1 MSLPIINARL
11 DLVSEFIHDQA
22 FREHITN
29 LLRRSYDCQRLV
41 QKFSMGRGDGDDM
54 MSLLR
59 TIEATNGIA
68 SLLEKQVSSPEPS
81 SSGEGQDSLPR
92 HSLQALSRRLAIEGP
107 NQLASQIAAAIDEE
121 GLIQSHRNEQ
131 SDTAS
136 IVSMAQDVLQ
146 SEGSAEDQV
155 AMSRVVRSKDTSRTP
170 SEQDADEQDTWIMR
184 RRLAGTLYRQG
195 FANLRV

>member
-11 DLVSEFIHDQA
+11 DLVSEFLHDQA
-22 FREHITN
+22 FREEVTN
-29 LLRRSYDCQRLV
+29 LLRRCYDCQRLV

-68 SLLEKQVSSPEPS
+68 SLLEKQVSSSKS
-81 SSGEGQDSLPR
+81 SASDGGQDSLPR
-92 HSLQALSRRLAIEGP
+92 HSLQDLSRRLSIEGP

-121 GLIQSHRNEQ
+121 GLMQSHRNEE
-131 SDTAS
+131 SDSAG

-146 SEGSAEDQV
+146 SEGSVDDQ
-155 AMSRVVRSKDTSRTP
+155 AALSRVVRSKVTNKTP
-170 SEQDADEQDTWIMR
+170 SEQDAEEQDTWVMR

-195 FANLRV
+195 PC